1 MSDTMMN
8 AGHADFRADG
18 STANAGAKRGAQVN
32 RLSGGLVNSAKVMN
46 FTFDGKAFQGYE
58 GDTLASALLA
68 NGVRLMGRSF
78 KYHRPRG
85 PLTAG
90 SEEPNALVEL
100 RSGGRQE
107 PNTRATVA
115 ELYEGMEANSQN
127 RWPSLERDFMSIND
141 RFSNFLTAGFYY
153 KTFMWPAAFWEKVY
167 EPIIRKAAGLGRLSM
182 EDDPDAYDKGFLH
195 CDLLIIGAG
204 PAGLAA
210 ALTAGRVGA
219 QVILAEE
226 DFLLGGRLNAESFG
240 LGDIS
245 GAAWI
250 AQVCDE
256 LAALPNVRVMPRTT
270 VVGAYDHGV
279 YSAVERVADHVL
291 APEVGKPRQILWRIY
306 SKRALL
312 SAGATERPI
321 AFENNDRPGIMLA
334 GAMRAYVN
342 RWAVTPAQTVAVF
355 TNNDDGH
362 RTAADLIA
370 KGVKVT
376 AVVDTRADAPKV
388 EGVELF
394 AGAQVIDTKGRL
406 GLTSVRLRLASG
418 ITRDIPCGAL
428 AVSGGWNPNVH
439 LTCHQRGRPA
449 WREDIAAFVPAGEL
463 PPGMSVIGA
472 ANGDFSTAAALR
484 TGAKGAVAAL
494 SDLGIAATVAELP
507 QAEDAPVNLQAFW
520 YVKEGKGRA
529 WLDLQNDV
537 TVKDVKLAHQ
547 ENFRSVEHL
556 KRYTTLGMAT
566 DQGKTSNMGGLAVM
580 AELVGKQIPEVG
592 TTMFRPPYTPVA
604 MGTLAG
610 RSVGE
615 EFRPTRKTPS
625 HKWAEEQGATFVEVG
640 MWLRTQWFPRKG
652 ETHWRQSVDREV
664 LQIRKSVGI
673 CDVTTLGKID
683 VQGPDAAE
691 FLNHIY
697 ANAFGKLAVGKV
709 RYGLMLR
716 EDGIAYDDGTAA
728 RLAEDHF
735 VVTTTTANAV
745 LVYRNMEFA
754 RQCLWPDL
762 DVQVISTTEAWAQF
776 AVAGPNARKLLQKIV
791 DPEFDLSNEAFPFM
805 GCGEVTVCGGL
816 RARLFRISFSG
827 ELAFEIAVPTR
838 YGDGLIRALMQAG
851 EEFDVV
857 PYGTEALGVMRI
869 EKGHAAG
876 NELNGTTS
884 ALNLGMARMVSKKK
898 DCIGNTSSA
907 RAGMN
912 QDDALML
919 VGLKPVNS
927 TDPVAAGSH
936 LMNAIGVVSAEADQ
950 GYITSAAYSPVLG
963 CSIGLGLLKNG
974 GNRKGE
980 ILRAV
985 NPLEGREVEV
995 EVVSAH
1001 FVDPEGERLRA

>member
-1 MSDTMMN
+1 MN
-8 AGHADFRADG
+8 AGRVAFQADG
-18 STANAGAKRGAQVN
+18 STGARKGSQVN
-32 RLSGGLVNSAKVMN
+32 RLDGGLIKGSKTLT
-46 FTFDGKAFQGYE
+46 FSFDGKRYKGFE

-85 PLTAG
+85 VLTAG

-107 PNTRATVA
+107 PNTRATTA
-115 ELYEGMEANSQN
+115 ELYEGLEANSQN
-127 RWPSLERDFMSIND
+127 RWPSLQHDFMAIND

-153 KTFMWPAAFWEKVY
+153 KTFMWPAAFWEKLY
-167 EPIIRKAAGLGRLSM
+167 EPIIRKAAGLGSISF

-195 CDLLIIGAG
+195 CDLLVIGSG
-204 PAGLAA
+204 PTGLMA
-210 ALTAGRVGA
+210 ALTAGRAGA
-219 QVILAEE
+219 QVIIADE

-240 LGDIS
+240 IGDLT
-245 GAAWI
+245 GTAWV
-250 AQVCDE
+250 AQVQAE
-256 LAALPNVRVMPRTT
+256 LAAMDNVRVMPRTT
-270 VVGAYDHGV
+270 IIGAFDHGI
-279 YSAVERVADHVL
+279 YGAVERVSDHVL
-291 APEVGKPRQILWRIY
+291 APEAGKPRQILWRIY
-306 SKRALL
+306 SKRAMLA
-312 SAGATERPI
+312 AGSTERPI
-321 AFENNDRPGIMLA
+321 AFENNDRPGVMLA
-334 GAMRAYVN
+334 GAVRAYAN
-342 RWAVTPAQTVAVF
+342 RWAVTPDQSVAVF

-370 KGVKVT
+370 KGVNVA
-376 AVVDTRADAPKV
+376 AVIDTRADAPKV
-388 EGVELF
+388 DGAELF
-394 AGAQVIDTKGRL
+394 AGAQVVDTKGRL
-406 GLTSVRLRLASG
+406 GLEMVQLRLANG
-418 ITRDIPCGAL
+418 TTRDVPCGAL

-449 WREDIAAFVPAGEL
+449 WREDIAAFVPAGTL
-463 PPGMSVIGA
+463 PQNMSVAGA

-484 TGAKGAVAAL
+484 AGAEGAVAAL
-494 SDLGIAATVAELP
+494 SELGIEAKPADLP
-507 QAEDAPVNLQAFW
+507 ETEDAPINVTPFW

-529 WLDLQNDV
+529 WLDQQNDV

-566 DQGKTSNMGGLAVM
+566 DQGKTSNMGGLAIM
-580 AELVGKQIPEVG
+580 AELAGKQIPEVG
-592 TTMFRPPYTPVA
+592 TTMFRPPYTPVSFGV
-604 MGTLAG
+604 MAG

-625 HKWAEEQGATFVEVG
+625 HKWAEEQGAEFVEVG
-640 MWLRTQWFPRKG
+640 QWLRAQWFPKAG

-664 LQIRKSVGI
+664 LQTRNSVGI

-683 VQGPDAAE
+683 VQGKDAAA
-691 FLNHIY
+691 FLNKMY
-697 ANAFGKLAVGKV
+697 ANAFAKLPVGKV

-728 RLAEDHF
+728 RFAEDHF

-754 RQCLWPDL
+754 RQCLFPDM
-762 DVQVISTTEAWAQF
+762 DVQLISTTEAWAQF
-776 AVAGPNARKLLQKIV
+776 AVAGPNARKLLQKVV

-805 GCGEVTVCGGL
+805 GCGEVTVAGGC

-827 ELAFEIAVPTR
+827 ELAYEIAVPTR
-838 YGDGLIRALMQAG
+838 YGDAMIRKLMEAG
-851 EEFDVV
+851 EEFGAV

-884 ALNLGMARMVSKKK
+884 ALNLGMGRMVSKKK
-898 DCIGNTSSA
+898 DCIGNTLSE
-907 RAGMN
+907 REGMN
-912 QDDALML
+912 REDALKL
-919 VGLKPVNS
+919 VGFKPVNAA
-927 TDPVAAGSH
+927 DPVPAGSH
-936 LMNAIGVVSAEADQ
+936 LMNADGEVSAATDQ

-963 CSIGLGLLKNG
+963 CSIGIGFLKSG
-974 GNRKGE
+974 DARKGE
-980 ILRAV
+980 VIRAV
-985 NPLEGREVEV
+985 NPLEGRETRV

-1001 FVDPEGERLRA
+1001 FVDPEGERLRG